1 MAASFGN
8 SSLFIKRVGKQRI
21 MTADISNYC
30 CSVLNPT
37 QAMAL
42 RLKASLLIGIV
53 RIHSLQ
59 WKYLFQDVDKLHARF
74 FNLSN
79 CPLSTCR
86 KKVIPVLPER
96 VLCDTPSN
104 NFLPE
109 VILSPMTSLFNE
121 LHSRETFGMDLFET
135 VRKRDSLSSR
145 FSSLGNSFDPGQSF
159 GFSDDIG
166 GFDELLF
173 SSIASENAINDHSVN
188 FHLNIQPIPMKRGK
202 RNRNV
207 LGIVYDKVTEL
218 TDEQYE
224 EEHLNA
230 RHSAYNKQ
238 KMKEQSERLKEL
250 KSETYNSLCNCP
262 AKTFP
267 VSPMPESS
275 DNFGGGFDALSSG
288 LSDSRNFFEI
298 GRNIGKNYT
307 SPSGDISMHRWSS
320 PLSRSSL
327 KPHSLIHSSSPN
339 DDIPRRQTPSVS
351 PMHSAKT
358 VDLLN
363 DMIKQSDE
371 HVLFFDQLLPSTSS
385 KSAAI
390 FLFLELLH
398 LSHNNIIKAE
408 QVKPFDR
415 ICIKSNSS

>member
-1 MAASFGN
+1 MAASFEN
-8 SSLFIKRVGKQRI
+8 SSLLVKRVGKQRI
-21 MTADISNYC
+21 MKADISNYC

-74 FNLSN
+74 FNPSN
-79 CPLSTCR
+79 CPSSTCR
-86 KKVIPVLPER
+86 RKANPILPEP

-121 LHSRETFGMDLFET
+121 SHSEKTFGMDLFET

-145 FSSLGNSFDPGQSF
+145 FSSLGNSFDLGQSF

-173 SSIASENAINDHSVN
+173 SSIANENAINDHSVN

-202 RNRNV
+202 RNRRV

-218 TDEQYE
+218 TEEQYE

-230 RHSAYNKQ
+230 WHSAYNKQ
-238 KMKEQSERLKEL
+238 KMKEQMEQLKEL
-250 KSETYNSLCNCP
+250 KNETYNSLCNYS
-262 AKTFP
+262 TRTYP
-267 VSPMPESS
+267 VSPTLESS

-288 LSDSRNFFEI
+288 LSDFRNSFEI
-298 GRNIGKNYT
+298 GRNIGRNYI
-307 SPSGDISMHRWSS
+307 SSSEDIYIHRWSS
-320 PLSRSSL
+320 PLSHSSF
-327 KPHSLIHSSSPN
+327 KPHSLTHWSSPS

-351 PMHSAKT
+351 PMHSART
-358 VDLLN
+358 FNLLN
-363 DMIKQSDE
+363 DMIRQSDG
-371 HVLFFDQLLPSTSS
+371 HILFFDQLLPSTSS

-390 FLFLELLH
+390 SLFLELLH

-408 QVKPFDR
+408 QVKPFER
-415 ICIKSNSS
+415 ICIKSISN